1 VTSTH
6 SLPWR
11 GVLSNDNL
19 RVVELR
25 TDDGRAAPPRA
36 GRFLVWTI
44 LALVLVAGVVAALI
58 YGPRLTPLLDTL
70 P

>member
-1 VTSTH
+1 
-6 SLPWR
+6 
-11 GVLSNDNL
+11 L

-25 TDDGRAAPPRA
+25 TDNGRAAPSRA
-36 GRFLVWTI
+36 GRFVVWAILVV
-44 LALVLVAGVVAALI
+44 VLIGGVTAALI

>member
-1 VTSTH
+1 MA
-6 SLPWR
+6 LPWR
-11 GVLSNDNL
+11 RVLSYDNL

-25 TDDGRAAPPRA
+25 TDNGRAAPSRA

-44 LALVLVAGVVAALI
+44 LVLVLVAGVVAALI

>member
-1 VTSTH
+1 
-6 SLPWR
+6 
-11 GVLSNDNL
+11 L

-25 TDDGRAAPPRA
+25 TDDGRAAPSSA
-36 GRFLVWTI
+36 GRFLIWTI
-44 LALVLVAGVVAALI
+44 LVLVLVVGVTAALV

>member
-1 VTSTH
+1 M
-6 SLPWR
+6 
-11 GVLSNDNL
+11 VLSYDNL

-25 TDDGRAAPPRA
+25 TDDGRAAPSRA
-36 GRFLVWTI
+36 GRFLVWAI
-44 LALVLVAGVVAALI
+44 LVLVLVGGVAAALV

>member
-1 VTSTH
+1 
-6 SLPWR
+6 
-11 GVLSNDNL
+11 L

-25 TDDGRAAPPRA
+25 TDDGRAAPSRA

-44 LALVLVAGVVAALI
+44 LALVLVAGVVAALV